1 MKNIPGYSYWANYIQ
16 KKKAALVCVKKKKIH
31 SVSVYRTLQHSTS
44 PPRGV
49 CTEPIVSVSG
59 IPSACSTA
67 TKATR
72 PRQQLALIHH
82 PSLSDGGLHYK
93 ALQYKLYWSGAEKK
107 KKKGLHRLLN
117 HCFTPILH
125 RAAVCTTELKP
136 LTFKIWLRLFDP
148 KTLQRVPGLISEYD
162 LTVSHFHKQTTAF
175 IKRLSAV
182 ISLKAGLNLAGE
194 VNRAPKWI
202 VTLTTAII
210 SGELL
215 SISSDVAA
223 LPLWNET
230 SSNVNWK
237 GNSFPNV
244 RARLHSCS
252 KCRFVLRLFMISVQC
267 FPRRH

>member
-1 MKNIPGYSYWANYIQ
+1 MEGFITKHY
-16 KKKAALVCVKKKKIH
+16 
-31 SVSVYRTLQHSTS
+31 STS
-44 PPRGV
+44 
-49 CTEPIVSVSG
+49 CI
-59 IPSACSTA
+59 
-67 TKATR
+67 
-72 PRQQLALIHH
+72 
-82 PSLSDGGLHYK
+82 GLG
-93 ALQYKLYWSGAEKK
+93 QKK
-107 KKKGLHRLLN
+107 KKKRLHRLLN

-267 FPRRH
+267 FPRKRNNWPLR